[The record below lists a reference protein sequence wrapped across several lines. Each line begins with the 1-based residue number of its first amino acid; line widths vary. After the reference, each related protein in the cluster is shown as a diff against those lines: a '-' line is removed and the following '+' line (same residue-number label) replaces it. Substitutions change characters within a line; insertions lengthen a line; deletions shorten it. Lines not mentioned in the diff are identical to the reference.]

1 MKIVITNINKLTLD
15 LGNFLSNES
24 EKNEVILLSNEKK
37 YLEKNLENN
46 IKILNIKNDIISTI
60 INSDF
65 LNEDIII
72 CNFDNNYENNI
83 VAQSIL
89 ASEKNVR
96 VYLLVSDDSLIDI
109 YKNNENITVIN
120 INKVINNLVIKTI
133 SQEQ

>member
-1 MKIVITNINKLTLD
+1 MVKCIKYIVKTWTRIAWI
-15 LGNFLSNES
+15 
-24 EKNEVILLSNEKK
+24 
-37 YLEKNLENN
+37 
-46 IKILNIKNDIISTI
+46 ILNIKNDIISTI

>member
-15 LGNFLSNES
+15 LANFLSNEL
-24 EKNEVILLSNEKK
+24 EKNEVILLSDEKK

-120 INKVINNLVIKTI
+120 INKVINNLIIKTI

>member
-15 LGNFLSNES
+15 LANFLSNEL
-24 EKNEVILLSNEKK
+24 EKNEVILLSDEKK

-60 INSDF
+60 INSGF

-120 INKVINNLVIKTI
+120 INKVINNLIIKTI

>member
-120 INKVINNLVIKTI
+120 INKVINNLIIKTI

>member
-15 LGNFLSNES
+15 LANFLSNEL
-24 EKNEVILLSNEKK
+24 EKNEVILLSDEKK

>member
-24 EKNEVILLSNEKK
+24 EKNEVILLSSEKK

-120 INKVINNLVIKTI
+120 INKVINNLIIKTI

>member
-24 EKNEVILLSNEKK
+24 EKNEVILLSSEKK

>member
-96 VYLLVSDDSLIDI
+96 LYLLVSDDSLIDI

-120 INKVINNLVIKTI
+120 INKVINNLIIKTI

>member
-1 MKIVITNINKLTLD
+1 MKIVISNINKLTLD
-15 LGNFLSNES
+15 LANFLSNES
-24 EKNEVILLSNEKK
+24 EKNEVILLSDKK
-37 YLEKNLENN
+37 EYLDKNLKNN

-65 LNEDIII
+65 INADIII

-89 ASEKNVR
+89 AGEKNVK
-96 VYLLVSDDSLIDI
+96 VYLLVSDDSLLDL
-109 YKNNENITVIN
+109 YKNTENITVIN
-120 INKVINNLVIKTI
+120 INKVINNLLIKTI